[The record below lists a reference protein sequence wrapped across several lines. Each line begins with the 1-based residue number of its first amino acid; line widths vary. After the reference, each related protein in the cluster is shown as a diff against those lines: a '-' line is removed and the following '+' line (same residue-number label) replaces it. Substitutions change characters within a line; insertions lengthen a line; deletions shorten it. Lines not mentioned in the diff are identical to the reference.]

1 MKEYDSI
8 IPWVIE
14 KTPYGERQYDIFS
27 RLLKDR
33 IIFLGTEINDQVAN
47 AIIAELLF
55 LEAEDPE
62 RDINLYINSP
72 GGEVT
77 AGLAIYD
84 TIQFIKAPV
93 STICVGQAA
102 SMAAVLL
109 ASGST
114 KKRFTLPNTRILIHQ
129 PWGGVQGQAKD
140 IEIVA
145 KEIIRIKNKITEILS
160 KHTGQPYDKIEKDTD
175 RDYYMTAYE
184 AKEYGIIDEV
194 LENRK

>member
-1 MKEYDSI
+1 MKEYNSV

-55 LEAEDPE
+55 LEADDPE

-109 ASGST
+109 ASGSN

-160 KHTGQPYDKIEKDTD
+160 KHTSQPYDKIEKDTD

-184 AKEYGIIDEV
+184 AKEYGIVDEV

>member
-1 MKEYDSI
+1 MKEYNSV

-55 LEAEDPE
+55 LEADDPE

-84 TIQFIKAPV
+84 TI
-93 STICVGQAA
+93 
-102 SMAAVLL
+102 
-109 ASGST
+109 
-114 KKRFTLPNTRILIHQ
+114 
-129 PWGGVQGQAKD
+129 
-140 IEIVA
+140 
-145 KEIIRIKNKITEILS
+145 
-160 KHTGQPYDKIEKDTD
+160 
-175 RDYYMTAYE
+175 
-184 AKEYGIIDEV
+184 
-194 LENRK
+194 

>member
-1 MKEYDSI
+1 MKEYNSV

-55 LEAEDPE
+55 LEADDPE

-184 AKEYGIIDEV
+184 SKEYGIVDEV

>member
-1 MKEYDSI
+1 MKEYNSV

-33 IIFLGTEINDQVAN
+33 IVFLGTEINDQVAN

-55 LEAEDPE
+55 LEADDPE

-93 STICVGQAA
+93 STICLGQAA

-184 AKEYGIIDEV
+184 AKEYGIVDEV

>member
-1 MKEYDSI
+1 MKEYNQV

-109 ASGST
+109 ASGFT
-114 KKRFTLPNTRILIHQ
+114 KKRYTLPNTRILIHQ

-145 KEIIRIKNKITEILS
+145 KEIIRVKNKITEILS
-160 KHTGQPYDKIEKDTD
+160 KHTGQPYDKIERDTD

-184 AKEYGIIDEV
+184 AKEYGIVDEV